1 MSKNESSRV
10 WGEDASKEIADV
22 IISIY
27 SVGDDKDSVNQYI
40 STVSQYP
47 LYPQWFEK
55 IIKGLDKKKEL
66 VDVLEYGPG
75 PNPFSKIIANHP
87 KVKRYTAI
95 EPKENY
101 REIIREEISNLGKVI
116 NSTAEEYDAPDSADV
131 IIATAAYHHFH
142 DKPKAISNMHKNLR
156 DGKELIIADVFT
168 ENYEFDENYDPVDKK
183 DFVNKM
189 ARYAAAQ
196 IMAMPNPS
204 SWDIEDQIKT
214 FVLDVMRIGELKV
227 CPNIIKTQLQNSGF
241 KNLAITKMMGNDP
254 KIDYGVLGYYFITAK
269 KQF

>member
-1 MSKNESSRV
+1 MPKSESSRV
-10 WGEDASKEIADV
+10 WLTKKNLAEV
-22 IISIY
+22 IQDTY
-27 SVGDDKDSVNQYI
+27 SVGGNDAIMKQYL
-40 STVSQYP
+40 STVKQYP
-47 LYPQWFEK
+47 LYLSWFTMIMK
-55 IIKGLDKKKEL
+55 NLDEKKEP

-75 PNPFSKIIANHP
+75 PGLLSELIAIHP
-87 KVKRYTAI
+87 KVKSYTAI
-95 EPKENY
+95 EPHEQFRKMTKN
-101 REIIREEISNLGKVI
+101 RVQNLGI
-116 NSTAEEYDAPDSADV
+116 IIDSTAEKHDAPDSADV

-142 DKPKAISNMHKNLR
+142 DKPKAISNIHKNLR
-156 DGKELIIADVFT
+156 KGKELVIADVFT
-168 ENYEFDENYDPVDKK
+168 ENYDFDENYDPVDKK

-254 KIDYGVLGYYFITAK
+254 KIDYSALGYYFITAK